1 MGTVEKQYYGHP
13 KFKTIVEEL
22 LELHSEK
29 NRQYAT
35 PDKPLANFY
44 RTGRIIAKMLKP
56 GIPPEIASC
65 LSFMSKQIDGVYE
78 IVGEGKENT
87 IESLTDKLRDI
98 AVYAVL
104 MMILVDEVKTRPSAS

>member
-1 MGTVEKQYYGHP
+1 MGEVVKQYYGHP
-13 KFKTIVEEL
+13 QFKQIVEEL
-22 LELHSEK
+22 KDLHSEK

-44 RTGRIIAKMLKP
+44 RTGRIIAKMVKP
-56 GIPPEIASC
+56 GIPVELASC

-87 IESLTDKLRDI
+87 IESLDDKLRDI
-98 AVYAVL
+98 AVYSVL
-104 MMILVDEVKTRPSAS
+104 AMILVREQKTKPSAE

>member
-1 MGTVEKQYYGHP
+1 LANSDKYYGHP
-13 KFKTIVEEL
+13 AFKEIVDEL
-22 LELHSEK
+22 KELHSEK

-35 PDKPLANFY
+35 PDAPLANFY
-44 RTGRIIAKMLKP
+44 RTGNIIKKLLKP

-87 IESLTDKLRDI
+87 LDSLEDKLKDI
-98 AVYAVL
+98 AVYSVL
-104 MMILVDEVKTRPSAS
+104 MMILVRERNAKKSPA